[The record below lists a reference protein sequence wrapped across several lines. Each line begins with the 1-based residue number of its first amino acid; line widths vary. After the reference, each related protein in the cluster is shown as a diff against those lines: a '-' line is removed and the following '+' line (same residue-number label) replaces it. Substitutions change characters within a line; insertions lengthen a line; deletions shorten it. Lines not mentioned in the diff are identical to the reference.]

1 MSVVSV
7 FMESRSHKQRAFK
20 FAESIV
26 ACSRVCVC
34 ELSHFRAQSV
44 TKQPNFSYIWH
55 FLLHL
60 SGKTKGRS
68 KKWRE
73 LLKFPHHTISAHLKN
88 ESKLSLAFPWSL
100 LSLVFSLAVPLSTE
114 SIGFVWTAF
123 QFVGLTFCI
132 FSTHS
137 SAHLWQDL
145 CTRAHWKGIV
155 PTVLLWQR
163 ETSASHWLSRRSG
176 KERESSPGDYLVCY
190 VRTLFRNLRTLTI
203 IPRKLP

>member
-7 FMESRSHKQRAFK
+7 FMESRSHKRRAFK

-100 LSLVFSLAVPLSTE
+100 LSLVFSLAVPLPTVNR
-114 SIGFVWTAF
+114 ICLNRFPVCRTYF
-123 QFVGLTFCI
+123 LYIFNTQFSSLMTGPVYKSPLEGNCSDSFALAARDFSEPLTF
-132 FSTHS
+132 STK
-137 SAHLWQDL
+137 W
-145 CTRAHWKGIV
+145 
-155 PTVLLWQR
+155 
-163 ETSASHWLSRRSG
+163 
-176 KERESSPGDYLVCY
+176 
-190 VRTLFRNLRTLTI
+190 
-203 IPRKLP
+203 